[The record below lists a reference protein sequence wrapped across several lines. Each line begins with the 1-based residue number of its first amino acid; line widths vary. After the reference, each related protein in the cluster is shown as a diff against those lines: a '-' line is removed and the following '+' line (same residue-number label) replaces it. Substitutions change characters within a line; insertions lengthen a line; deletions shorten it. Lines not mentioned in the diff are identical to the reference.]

1 MFGYVCDDSRRALAA
16 AQPEAPR
23 TAAKVARRSVLA
35 GGLALLGASAGAIP
49 AIAQEKTLTV
59 GAATF
64 PDSLMTG
71 VASFTSESL
80 ILQTY
85 DPLVMRT
92 DEGQFQ
98 PGLAER
104 WEPLGETGW
113 RFHLRKG
120 VKWHDGK
127 DFTADDVKFTI
138 DRVIDPKTAYGYLG
152 RIGQVSGAEIVDPHT
167 VDIKTKGVFPN
178 LPKGLA
184 DIAIEAKHY
193 YEKVGPDLP
202 KRQPMGTGA
211 FIAQRWVPGDRY
223 ELTANKQYWN
233 GAPKVDKLV
242 IRQIPEA
249 ATRVAALL
257 SGEVQIIE
265 EVPVDVIPEIEA
277 SKRAKVL
284 SIPTTA
290 ALVLTYDVRKP
301 PFDNPKVREAL
312 DYAVD
317 KSLILQEILKSRGE
331 LLQGQLLTKSSFGH
345 NASIK
350 GRPFDPEKAKR
361 LLKEANFDFGKP
373 IAIMTQSGKYL
384 SDVEISNA
392 VAGMLREVG
401 VKTDVNVVESTVYL
415 KQWAGLEM
423 GPIYMV
429 GWYSLND
436 ADFSTIW
443 YTQGSRRSVWQNAEY
458 EKLFVAARSTNDQAE
473 REQAYRRMMEIMHEE
488 NPSMFLFGMPSIAA
502 TSNTVSGFT
511 PGADKILRLQA
522 VSLGR

>member
-1 MFGYVCDDSRRALAA
+1 MFDTVLNCS
-16 AQPEAPR
+16 
-23 TAAKVARRSVLA
+23 RRSVLA
-35 GGLALLGASAGAIP
+35 AGLALLATTASLS
-49 AIAQEKTLTV
+49 IAVAQDKTLVV

-71 VASFTSESL
+71 VSSFTSESL

-85 DPLVMRT
+85 DPLVLRT
-92 DEGQFQ
+92 DEGLFQ

-104 WEPLGETGW
+104 WEPLGETSW
-113 RFHLRKG
+113 RFYLRKG

-127 DFTADDVKFTI
+127 DFTAADVKFTI

-152 RIGQVSGAEIVDPHT
+152 RISQVSGAEIVDQHT
-167 VDIKTKGVFPN
+167 VDIKTKGIFPN

-184 DIAIEAKHY
+184 DIAMEAKHY
-193 YEKVGPDLP
+193 YEQVGPDVP

-211 FIAQRWVPGDRY
+211 FVAQRWVPGDRY
-223 ELTANKQYWN
+223 ELTANKQYWR

-265 EVPVDVIPEIEA
+265 EVPVDVISEIEA
-277 SKRAKVL
+277 SKRAKVV

-290 ALVLTYDVRKP
+290 ALVLTYDVRRP
-301 PFDNPKVREAL
+301 PFDNPKIREAL
-312 DYAVD
+312 DLAVD
-317 KSLILQEILKSRGE
+317 KSLILKEILKSRGE
-331 LLQGQLLTKSSFGH
+331 LLEGQLLTRSSFGF
-345 NASIK
+345 NPAVK
-350 GRPFDPEKAKR
+350 ARPFDPEKAKR
-361 LLKEANFDFGKP
+361 LLKEANFDFAKP

-401 VKTDVNVVESTVYL
+401 VKADVNVVESAVYL

-473 REQAYRRMMEIMHEE
+473 REKAYRRMMEIMHGE

-502 TSNTVSGFT
+502 VNNSVSGFA
-511 PGADKILRLQA
+511 PAADKILRLNA